1 MNWTHVLSFA
11 LGASW
16 MLLVLLSTMLVR
28 RSSSKPVAT
37 VTPIR
42 PDLNPTNRTKSL

>member
-11 LGASW
+11 LGAGW
-16 MLLVLLSTMLVR
+16 MLLVLVSTMLVR
-28 RSSSKPVAT
+28 RANDRPMAT

-42 PDLNPTNRTKSL
+42 RHEGEPTQTRTV

>member
-11 LGASW
+11 LGAGW
-16 MLLVLLSTMLVR
+16 MLLVLVSTLLVR
-28 RSSSKPVAT
+28 RSHNQPKAT

-42 PDLNPTNRTKSL
+42 PDVRSRRSTL